1 MAQTTIQKAIELN
14 NWERTFSDMATSLN
28 ENYVYT
34 KPANKYYRFMG
45 NMKGWMEGL
54 FGMKT
59 NTDGTLRNSDPNELN
74 EGQKGLALLLKN
86 NFTLLQ
92 PNWFEVALKGGKLEA
107 SDLPKFENSVQAE
120 QKAEAK
126 EAVYDK
132 LLPAYR
138 TLKESFSKRSWLE
151 FIFNHRQYTAE
162 RDALKVVTNMLL
174 VMTGDSVQ
182 QLNERY
188 EVYKEEVPT
197 SNIAEMQKI
206 VEARKQFNNTVK
218 PKEEVEQEEKL
229 KKLEEYKEQ
238 VKQEEIEEI
247 ENKSFDEVTTQDK
260 LTMAKNEEDFEAKLK
275 TELGKVINEYPDK
288 RLGAV
293 RKIMLGSHVLNPLL
307 DEAQKFCFKF
317 DTAVDEGYN
326 HESLEEVVKEGVNN
340 MFKVALNATKNL
352 KFTDATQRIVVAQ
365 KLTDIMV
372 NSATPVAFSFNDYT
386 EYGQGFTVLKDSEVI
401 HSAMEDVDKTVVNGA
416 IDNAKDTFGKLY
428 PANKDKDIEKIS
440 VDIKEPN
447 EDIVPPVDK
456 KTIAKNPPSK
466 DK

>member
-14 NWERTFSDMATSLN
+14 NWERTFSDMATNLN

-74 EGQKGLALLLKN
+74 EEQKGLALLLKN

-174 VMTGDSVQ
+174 VMTGDSMEK
-182 QLNERY
+182 LNERY
-188 EVYKEEVPT
+188 EAYKEEVPT
-197 SNIAEMQKI
+197 SNIAEMQQI
-206 VEARKQFNNTVK
+206 LEQRKLFDNTIK
-218 PKEEVEQEEKL
+218 PKGEIEQEEKL
-229 KKLEEYKEQ
+229 KKLEEYKAQ
-238 VKQEEIEEI
+238 VQQEEIEEI

-288 RLGAV
+288 KFVAV
-293 RKIMLGSHVLNPLL
+293 RKLMLGSHVLNPLL
-307 DEAQKFCFKF
+307 AEAQKFCYRF
-317 DTAVDEGYN
+317 DEAVNEGYN
-326 HESLEEVVKEGVNN
+326 HEDLEEVVKEGVNN

-352 KFTDATQRIVVAQ
+352 QFTDAKQRIVIAQ

-401 HSAMEDVDKTVVNGA
+401 HSAMEDVDKAVVNEA

-428 PANKDKDIEKIS
+428 PANKDKDIEKIF
-440 VDIKEPN
+440 VDLNEPN
-447 EDIVPPVDK
+447 EDKVPPVDK
-456 KTIAKNPPSK
+456 KPIEKNPPSK